1 MYLHH
6 KYFIIKIKVPTTS
19 TPTTTEAGLV
29 TTPGRAGSTTNVG
42 DVGLVITLRPVVT
55 KTGSVRETTVI
66 LPNDSAGNVISF
78 VEGRAV
84 LISSAAITSPVDS
97 DW

>member
-6 KYFIIKIKVPTTS
+6 KYFIIKIKVPITS
-19 TPTTTEAGLV
+19 TPTTTEVGVV
-29 TTPGRAGSTTNVG
+29 TTPGRAGSTTNIR
-42 DVGLVITLRPVVT
+42 DVELVITLRLVVT
-55 KTGSVRETTVI
+55 KTGSVRETTII